1 MAEEGQQTQGST
13 GDTGQGGGEANWYD
27 SIADEALKGN
37 ETLKTYDSVESLAK
51 AHLTVQAEAA
61 ALKKQIEDSKPVVPE
76 TPEAYELPT
85 KFEGMPD
92 DIATEL
98 SQSMAKVAHAAGL
111 SKEQAAKAYDALM
124 AYELQELKDAAAA
137 IQKQVAETE
146 AALKKEYG
154 DKYAETMNN
163 AFLRC
168 SQIAGKV
175 GIKSEDF
182 KAFLD
187 DTGIGDNPTF
197 IKFAISLADLISPD
211 HFARNAAGDTR
222 GKSAA
227 EVLYPSMSK

>member
-1 MAEEGQQTQGST
+1 MAR
-13 GDTGQGGGEANWYD
+13 
-27 SIADEALKGN
+27 
-37 ETLKTYDSVESLAK
+37 
-51 AHLTVQAEAA
+51 
-61 ALKKQIEDSKPVVPE
+61 
-76 TPEAYELPT
+76 
-85 KFEGMPD
+85 
-92 DIATEL
+92 
-98 SQSMAKVAHAAGL
+98 VAHAAGL

-137 IQKQVAETE
+137 IQKQVTETE

-211 HFARNAAGDTR
+211 HFERNAR
-222 GKSAA
+222 GSGEKSAA

>member
-51 AHLTVQAEAA
+51 AHLTVQDEVA

-92 DIATEL
+92 DIATKL
-98 SQSMAKVAHAAGL
+98 SQSIAKACLKAEVP
-111 SKEQAAKAYDALM
+111 KDVAAKLYDAVM
-124 AYELQELKDAAAA
+124 AEELQGLKDAAAA

-211 HFARNAAGDTR
+211 HFERNAR
-222 GKSAA
+222 GSGEKSAA